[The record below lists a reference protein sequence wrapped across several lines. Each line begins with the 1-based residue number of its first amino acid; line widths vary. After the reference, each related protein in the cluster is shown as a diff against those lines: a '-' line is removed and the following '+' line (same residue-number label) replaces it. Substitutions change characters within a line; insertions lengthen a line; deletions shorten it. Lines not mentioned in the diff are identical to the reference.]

1 MPRMALPLATTA
13 RSCRRGL
20 DEARPGSLRAADE
33 SRRTVPM
40 RELLGDDAQPQT
52 EADDA
57 GEPDDAHQDRV
68 PVEVALR
75 DRRAGQVGRDAAA
88 EHAGQA
94 AALAPVQQDQQ

>member
-1 MPRMALPLATTA
+1 NNDVYSLSLHDALPI
-13 RSCRRGL
+13 S
-20 DEARPGSLRAADE
+20 
-33 SRRTVPM
+33 VPM

-94 AALAPVQQDQQ
+94 AALAPVQQDQRSEEHTSELQSRVELV